1 KWRRTLEPA
10 AHEGGLS
17 AGCFRFALVSSRW
30 NDFLTGRLVEGALDA
45 LERLGAD
52 SGAVE
57 HFRVPGSFEIPLL
70 ALKLAQSGRFDA
82 VVCLGTI
89 IRGQTPHFEYVAGEV
104 TKGIAHA
111 ALSTGVPVLYGV
123 VTADTLEQAIDRA
136 GVKAGN
142 KGFEAAMSAVE
153 MVNLYKM
160 VTGDKCFHHM
170 GSRRKARECAL
181 QMLFAGDIAG
191 AERADELVRAYWE
204 ELGEPEMDEGA
215 RELATR
221 LVTGALAHIEEIDE
235 RIRSRAEHWR
245 ISRMAVVD
253 RNILRM
259 AVYEFLHEPTPRTV
273 AINEALEIARRFST
287 YEATQFING
296 ILDAIKRDLDKE
308 SPQENVVK
316 HPDEES
322 GGEGDARQPGG

>member
-1 KWRRTLEPA
+1 
-10 AHEGGLS
+10 LS
-17 AGCFRFALVSSRW
+17 AGGFRFALVSSRW

-82 VVCLGTI
+82 IVCLGTV

-111 ALSTGVPVLYGV
+111 ALTTGVPVLYGI

-153 MVNLYKM
+153 MVNLYKSVM
-160 VTGDKCFHHM
+160 
-170 GSRRKARECAL
+170 S
-181 QMLFAGDIAG
+181 
-191 AERADELVRAYWE
+191 DE
-204 ELGEPEMDEGA
+204 
-215 RELATR
+215 
-221 LVTGALAHIEEIDE
+221 
-235 RIRSRAEHWR
+235 
-245 ISRMAVVD
+245 
-253 RNILRM
+253 
-259 AVYEFLHEPTPRTV
+259 
-273 AINEALEIARRFST
+273 
-287 YEATQFING
+287 
-296 ILDAIKRDLDKE
+296 
-308 SPQENVVK
+308 
-316 HPDEES
+316 
-322 GGEGDARQPGG
+322 

>member
-1 KWRRTLEPA
+1 MGKTLEPA
-10 AHEGGLS
+10 THQGLLS
-17 AGCFRFALVSSRW
+17 AGGFRFALVSSRW

-82 VVCLGTI
+82 VVCLGTV

-111 ALSTGVPVLYGV
+111 ALQTGVPVLYGI

-153 MVNLYKM
+153 MVNLYKD
-160 VTGDKCFHHM
+160 VN
-170 GSRRKARECAL
+170 
-181 QMLFAGDIAG
+181 
-191 AERADELVRAYWE
+191 
-204 ELGEPEMDEGA
+204 GE
-215 RELATR
+215 
-221 LVTGALAHIEEIDE
+221 
-235 RIRSRAEHWR
+235 S
-245 ISRMAVVD
+245 
-253 RNILRM
+253 
-259 AVYEFLHEPTPRTV
+259 
-273 AINEALEIARRFST
+273 
-287 YEATQFING
+287 
-296 ILDAIKRDLDKE
+296 
-308 SPQENVVK
+308 
-316 HPDEES
+316 
-322 GGEGDARQPGG
+322 